1 MNLVKSTPHAIVHNC
16 IKEKLFELEKMFA
29 NLSTVFMDI
38 DPTVWVLASV
48 ALMVEAKEHFATVLT
63 KGGSVVGVLLKDVHD
78 ARVQLGALLLLNFSL
93 SFCGQPEEVDSEY
106 IHIISRLLKLYDSHA
121 FWAVV
126 YDLVV
131 APLVQGHLAAL
142 AGKTL
147 TNGIH

>member
-48 ALMVEAKEHFATVLT
+48 ALMVEAEEHFATVLT

-78 ARVQLGALLLLNFSL
+78 ARVQLGALLLLNFSM
-93 SFCGQPEEVDSEY
+93 FRQPVELD
-106 IHIISRLLKLYDSHA
+106 LKYMSTFKKFSDSHA